1 MVPMD
6 GTLIEQ
12 VLINLLENAVK
23 HSPDDSVID
32 VQVKKSGQNAVFE
45 VIDNGEGISE
55 EDFPYMFESYIP
67 NGKRSSD
74 SSRGMGIGLSI
85 CMSIVK
91 AHQGKMEAANRKTGG
106 AVFRFELPLER
117 S

>member
-6 GTLIEQ
+6 GTLIVQ

-23 HSPDDSVID
+23 HSPDDSEID

-45 VIDNGEGISE
+45 VIDNGEGIAE
-55 EDFPYMFESYIP
+55 EDFPYLFESYIP
-67 NGKRSSD
+67 NGNRSSD

-106 AVFRFELPLER
+106 AVFSFELPLER